1 MGAPDSFNIPGTYN
15 DGYGGYGR
23 CGRSPGDQVA
33 VRQLARRIGRSS
45 QKASC
50 GLRKPAELSSLRPV
64 AKTKLKDRVP
74 HDVALIRQEIRRFLS
89 TKDENG
95 RTPCNCRCGVYV
107 FYDYDGEPIY
117 VGQSEERLRTRIRR
131 HLTNQRTD
139 AVAMNVLDPFEV
151 ADVEVY
157 PLYELESAQP
167 RENKKALKERRK
179 AILGA
184 AEYAVFQRVLKA
196 SALGAVLNE
205 KDIAKSRLEVKLPP
219 PFRGRI
225 IPDSLFEERKHA
237 DVRIARRGEHGRRS
251 GASDQRTRGFFRSA
265 SHVGHP
271 GETA

>member
-1 MGAPDSFNIPGTYN
+1 MRKA
-15 DGYGGYGR
+15 
-23 CGRSPGDQVA
+23 A
-33 VRQLARRIGRSS
+33 QLV
-45 QKASC
+45 
-50 GLRKPAELSSLRPV
+50 SLRPV
-64 AKTKLKDRVP
+64 AKTKLKSRVP
-74 HDVALIRQEIRRFLS
+74 HDVALIRQEIQRFLNS
-89 TKDENG
+89 KDKEG

-157 PLYELESAQP
+157 PLHELESALP
-167 RENKKALKERRK
+167 RESKKALAERRR
-179 AILGA
+179 AVLGA
-184 AEYAVFQRVLKA
+184 AEYAVFQSVLKA

-205 KDIAKSRLEVKLPP
+205 KDIAKSRLKISLPP

-237 DVRIARRGEHGRRS
+237 DVRIARRASTVAALARVISEREVSSGLRRTLLTQARRLERLAAQRFAEIDTAPPVEKAGE
-251 GASDQRTRGFFRSA
+251 
-265 SHVGHP
+265 
-271 GETA
+271 ETGS